1 MKTLTREKKAEQT
14 KEKILQAGI
23 TLLGIDGQQGLSAS
37 KVAKEAGVSKA
48 TIFHHF
54 ESMDELLFSIMVF
67 FFQSF
72 TGELSVASAKTPEK
86 FLLNIGNKALEESIQ
101 SRELMMAFLSFYE
114 KALFDE
120 RYKALFKE
128 QFEYFFQFVSESL
141 QTYYKLKIP
150 KKENQLISMMVTLV
164 CDSMGIYYQIF
175 NEPKLFKDYWSLFS
189 KMVTTYL
196 EKYERKA

>member
-1 MKTLTREKKAEQT
+1 MTSLPREKKAQMT

-23 TLLGIDGQQGLSAS
+23 TLLGIDGQKGLSAS
-37 KVAKEAGVSKA
+37 KVASKAGVSKS

-54 ESMDELLFSIMVF
+54 ESMDELLFSIMIY

-72 TGELSVASAKTPEK
+72 TVELSKTPAKTPEK
-86 FLLNIGNKALEESIQ
+86 FLQNIGNKALEESIQ
-101 SRELMMAFLSFYE
+101 SRELMLAFLSLYE

-128 QFEYFFQFVSESL
+128 QFENFFQFISKSL
-141 QTYYKLKIP
+141 QCYYNLKIP
-150 KKENQLISMMVTLV
+150 KKENHLISMMVTLV

-175 NEPKLFKDYWSLFS
+175 NDPKKFKEYWTLFS
-189 KMVTTYL
+189 KMVTAYL